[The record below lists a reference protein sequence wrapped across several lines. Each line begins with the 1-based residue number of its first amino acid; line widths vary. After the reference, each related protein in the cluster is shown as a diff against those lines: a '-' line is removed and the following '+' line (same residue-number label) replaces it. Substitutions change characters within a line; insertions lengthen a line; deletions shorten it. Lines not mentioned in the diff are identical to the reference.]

1 MRKFRTLDEI
11 EEQYLREHPDE
22 IEDYI
27 TIVFEEYAKDGDA
40 ASLLSSLRII
50 SRVKGVTATAEAAG
64 MTRKGLQK
72 ALSEQGNPKF
82 SSINAIMK
90 ALGYNLMPQKIEV
103 SDVA

>member
-90 ALGYNLMPQKIEV
+90 ALGYNLMPQKIDSEV
-103 SDVA
+103 A